1 MWWGVATGISEPFWT
16 ITTSCLWSVTTD
28 FPKGWPTCHIPE
40 PFENGRHW
48 VMVLVAIAVWLE
60 MRNAFTEFFLDPTG
74 VTTQN
79 TFFWSSESSS
89 WRRSVRIWHVWGR
102 DPGKQ
107 LLAGAKEESLTVA
120 GIFRGHHAE
129 FPKRV
134 EDGGSEFRH
143 WWYKPRNS
151 QIPTIWAAHWRN
163 IAVLW
168 DTTPKL
174 WKPSKLHDKD
184 SAIPI
189 VRSFLKWI
197 GSLSELY
204 R

>member
-1 MWWGVATGISEPFWT
+1 MITNSIHLKMGVIES
-16 ITTSCLWSVTTD
+16 
-28 FPKGWPTCHIPE
+28 
-40 PFENGRHW
+40 
-48 VMVLVAIAVWLE
+48 
-60 MRNAFTEFFLDPTG
+60 
-74 VTTQN
+74 
-79 TFFWSSESSS
+79 WSSWQLPFGSKCEMPSPSFLKIPLGS
-89 WRRSVRIWHVWGR
+89 PRRTRFSGHQSHSHVAGVWGS
-102 DPGKQ
+102 DMFEAGKQ

-143 WWYKPRNS
+143 WWHKPRNS

>member
-1 MWWGVATGISEPFWT
+1 
-16 ITTSCLWSVTTD
+16 
-28 FPKGWPTCHIPE
+28 
-40 PFENGRHW
+40 
-48 VMVLVAIAVWLE
+48 
-60 MRNAFTEFFLDPTG
+60 MRNFPNGWKMVDPNLDIDGTSPEIPKFPT
-74 VTTQN
+74 
-79 TFFWSSESSS
+79 
-89 WRRSVRIWHVWGR
+89 
-102 DPGKQ
+102 
-107 LLAGAKEESLTVA
+107 L
-120 GIFRGHHAE
+120 
-129 FPKRV
+129 
-134 EDGGSEFRH
+134 
-143 WWYKPRNS
+143 
-151 QIPTIWAAHWRN
+151 WAAHWRN